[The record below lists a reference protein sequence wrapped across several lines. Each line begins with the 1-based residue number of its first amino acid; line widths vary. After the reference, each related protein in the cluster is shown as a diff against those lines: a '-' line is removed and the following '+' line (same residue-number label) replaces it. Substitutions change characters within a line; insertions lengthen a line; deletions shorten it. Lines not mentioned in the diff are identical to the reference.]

1 MSEVLKIARRSKATL
16 LQDLLGV
23 VALTVLLVGSLY
35 LPVML

>member
-1 MSEVLKIARRSKATL
+1 MSEVLKVMRRSRATL

-35 LPVML
+35 LPVII